1 MVYLQLNFG
10 HLIWEHQGEHIQVC
24 KIQQFI
30 TVVFLLHLCQSLTL
44 IKSTMRIIYTLLLT
58 GMLCGVSSSNFAQ
71 TNQYV
76 SKEDSKIVLFTPAE
90 KDRIQIWFLEQSEAL
105 KLSANQSEQY
115 SNMMLA
121 NLSAI
126 FRLTD
131 PDKGYSFAELK
142 DESNKVFIKVNEK
155 AKPILNDEQYQA
167 HLVTMA
173 RLQKILND
181 RLDNPSEET
190 NSYDYLKEKQEED

>member
-1 MVYLQLNFG
+1 
-10 HLIWEHQGEHIQVC
+10 
-24 KIQQFI
+24 
-30 TVVFLLHLCQSLTL
+30 TL
-44 IKSTMRIIYTLLLT
+44 IKSTMKIIYTLLLT
-58 GMLCGVSSSNFAQ
+58 GMLCGASGSSFAQ
-71 TNQYV
+71 TNQYP
-76 SKEDSKIVLFTPAE
+76 SKDASKIVLFTPAE

-131 PDKGYSFAELK
+131 PDKGYSFVELK

-155 AKPILNDEQYQA
+155 AKPIL
-167 HLVTMA
+167 
-173 RLQKILND
+173 
-181 RLDNPSEET
+181 
-190 NSYDYLKEKQEED
+190 